1 MLNVNANF
9 VLPTT
14 PALPALLLQCPNA
27 LIARSSVLGGII
39 TFKLELYILRYL
51 RVYCANVC
59 HHRSTVHESVH
70 ILTVEHECIYN
81 IVHYIIQFCTYIDV
95 VR

>member
-14 PALPALLLQCPNA
+14 PASPALLQCPNA

-39 TFKLELYILRYL
+39 TFKLELYVLRYL
-51 RVYCANVC
+51 RVYCATVC
-59 HHRSTVHESVH
+59 HHRSTVHGSVH
-70 ILTVEHECIYN
+70 THTVEHECITN
-81 IVHYIIQFCTYIDV
+81 IIYMLYSSVRIQLW
-95 VR
+95 